1 MQGHLCTFGQ
11 AMKALQYL
19 NKYFYKYRTKLFVG
33 FLITVVARI
42 FSLFTPRLIGNS
54 LTAVE
59 QYVKSDDA
67 SLDSIQELLLFNIL
81 IIIGASLVS
90 GFFTFLM
97 RQTIINV
104 SRYVEFDLKN
114 EIFWHYQ
121 KLTQRFY
128 KNNRTGDLM
137 NRISEDVG
145 KVRMYVGPAFMYSIN
160 TVALFII
167 VISYMISI
175 APALTLYTILPLPIL
190 SVTIYKLSRIINE
203 KSTRVQEVL
212 SKMSSFAQ
220 ESFSGIGV
228 IKSYNLQRIMNQGF
242 DDLASESYQKNMSLV
257 KVQAWFFPLMILLI
271 GFSNLI
277 VIYVGGNQYI
287 NNEIEIGVLAEF
299 IIYVNMLTWPV
310 AVVGWITSIVQ
321 QAEAS
326 QERINLF
333 LKEEPEI
340 KDGPGVQKEIKG
352 ALELKN
358 VSLRYPETQIQALEN
373 ISLKIPTGTTLG
385 ILGNIGSGKSTLL
398 DLITRLYDPSEGKIL
413 LDGIDLKEY
422 TLEQLRE
429 AIGSIPQNAF
439 LFSESIEDN
448 IRFGSINA
456 SKEAIQE
463 ASKEAVVHKN
473 IIAFKEGYQ
482 TLLGERGVTLSG
494 GQIQRVSIARA
505 FIKDPKILLLDDC
518 LSAVDT
524 DTEEE
529 ILKHLKK
536 IAQNKTT
543 LIVSHR
549 ISSLKHADQ
558 IIVFEN
564 GKIVQQGKHL
574 ELTGVSGYYKEL
586 FEKQQADRN
595 K

>member
-59 QYVKSDDA
+59 QYVKSDDV

-586 FEKQQADRN
+586 FEKQQADR
-595 K
+595 KK

>member
-1 MQGHLCTFGQ
+1 
-11 AMKALQYL
+11 MKALQYL

-59 QYVKSDDA
+59 QYVKSDDV

-121 KLTQRFY
+121 KLTHRFY

-398 DLITRLYDPSEGKIL
+398 DLITRLYDPSKGKIL

-473 IIAFKEGYQ
+473 IIAFKKGYQ

>member
-1 MQGHLCTFGQ
+1 
-11 AMKALQYL
+11 MKALQYL
-19 NKYFYKYRTKLFVG
+19 NKYFYKYRTQLLLG
-33 FLITVVARI
+33 FLITVIARI
-42 FSLFTPRLIGNS
+42 FSLFAPRLIGNS

-59 QYVKSDDA
+59 QYLQSENP
-67 SLDSIQELLLFNIL
+67 DSEAIQRVLLVNIL
-81 IIIGASLVS
+81 IILGTALAS

-104 SRYVEFDLKN
+104 SRYIEFDLKN

-175 APALTLYTILPLPIL
+175 APTLTLYTLLPLPIL

-203 KSTRVQEVL
+203 KSTLVQEVL

-220 ESFSGIGV
+220 ESFSGIAV
-228 IKSYNLQRIMNQGF
+228 IKSYNLQDKVFSGF
-242 DDLASESYQKNMSLV
+242 DDLAEDSYQKNMSLV

-271 GFSNLI
+271 GCSNLI

-326 QERINLF
+326 QKRINDF
-333 LKEEPEI
+333 LKEAPEI
-340 KDGPGVQKEIKG
+340 FDGPGVTKEITGTIEFKG
-352 ALELKN
+352 
-358 VSLRYPETQIQALEN
+358 VSLTYPETQINALN
-373 ISLKIPTGTTLG
+373 RMNLKIPAGSTLG
-385 ILGNIGSGKSTLL
+385 IIGNIGSGKSTLL
-398 DLITRLYDPSEGKIL
+398 ELISRLYDPTSGKL
-413 LDGIDLKEY
+413 TLDGVDLKQY
-422 TLEQLRE
+422 KLEELRSS
-429 AIGSIPQNAF
+429 IGYIPQNAF
-439 LFSESIEDN
+439 LFSESIENN

-456 SKEAIQE
+456 SEEEIIE
-463 ASKEAVVHKN
+463 ASKKAAVHEN
-473 IIAFKEGYQ
+473 IINFNEGYK
-482 TLLGERGVTLSG
+482 TILGERGVTLSG

-529 ILKHLKK
+529 ILKHLKAVSK
-536 IAQNKTT
+536 NKTT

-558 IIVFEN
+558 IVVFEN

-574 ELTGVSGYYKEL
+574 DLIKIDGYYKEL
-586 FEKQQADRN
+586 FEKQQADN
-595 K
+595 SK

>member
-59 QYVKSDDA
+59 QYVKSDDV

-340 KDGPGVQKEIKG
+340 KDGSGVQKEIKG

-456 SKEAIQE
+456 RREAIQE

-574 ELTGVSGYYKEL
+574 DLTRVSGYYKEL

>member
-1 MQGHLCTFGQ
+1 MQGHLRTFGQ
-11 AMKALQYL
+11 AMKALQFL

-59 QYVKSDDA
+59 QYVKSENV

-228 IKSYNLQRIMNQGF
+228 IKSYNLQRVMDQGF

-333 LKEEPEI
+333 LKEKPEI

-373 ISLKIPTGTTLG
+373 ISIKIPSGTTLG

-448 IRFGSINA
+448 IRFGSLNA
-456 SKEAIQE
+456 SREAIQE

-473 IIAFKEGYQ
+473 IIDFKEGYQ

-505 FIKDPKILLLDDC
+505 FIKDPNILLLDDC

-574 ELTGVSGYYKEL
+574 DLIGAPGYYKEL

>member
-1 MQGHLCTFGQ
+1 
-11 AMKALQYL
+11 MKELRYL
-19 NKYFYKYRTKLFVG
+19 NKYFLKYRTKLLLG

-42 FSLFTPRLIGNS
+42 FSLVAPRLIGNS

-59 QYVKSDDA
+59 NFLESKSSDLA
-67 SLDSIQELLLFNIL
+67 IIKEILLINIL
-81 IIIGASLVS
+81 IIIGTTLVS
-90 GFFTFLM
+90 GFLTFLM

-121 KLTQRFY
+121 RLTQRFY

-160 TVALFII
+160 TISLFII
-167 VISYMISI
+167 VISYMVSI
-175 APALTLYTILPLPIL
+175 APELTLYTVLPLPIL
-190 SVTIYKLSRIINE
+190 SVTIYKLSRIINQ
-203 KSTRVQEVL
+203 KSTLVQEML

-220 ESFSGIGV
+220 ENFSGIAV
-228 IKSYNLQRIMNQGF
+228 IKSYNLQSQSVNDF
-242 DDLASESYQKNMSLV
+242 NELATESYDKNMDLV

-271 GFSNLI
+271 GCSNLI
-277 VIYVGGNQYI
+277 VIFVGGNQYI
-287 NNEIEIGVLAEF
+287 NGAIEIGVLAEF

-326 QERINLF
+326 QKRINAF
-333 LKEEPEI
+333 LKEQPEI
-340 KDGPGVQKEIKG
+340 ETGKGVGFKIKG
-352 ALELKN
+352 NLEFKD
-358 VSLRYPETQIQALEN
+358 VSLKYPETGIKALDKVN
-373 ISLKIPTGTTLG
+373 LSIPSGSTLG
-385 ILGNIGSGKSTLL
+385 IIGNIGSGKSTLL
-398 DLITRLYDPSEGKIL
+398 DTILRLYDPSEGSIT
-413 LDGIDLKEY
+413 LDNQDLKEY
-422 TLEQLRE
+422 QLSELRNS
-429 AIGSIPQNAF
+429 IGYVPQNAF

-448 IRFGSINA
+448 IRFGNPNA
-456 SKEAIQE
+456 SLEAIQRI
-463 ASKEAVVHKN
+463 AKKAVVHNN
-473 IIAFKEGYQ
+473 IIKFKEGYK
-482 TLLGERGVTLSG
+482 TLLGERGVTLYG

-505 FIKDPKILLLDDC
+505 LIKDPKILLLDDC

-529 ILKHLKK
+529 ILKHLKSITK
-536 IAQNKTT
+536 DKTT

-564 GKIVQQGKHL
+564 GKIVQQGQHADLIEVK
-574 ELTGVSGYYKEL
+574 GYYKEL
-586 FEKQQADRN
+586 FEIQQAN
-595 K
+595 HSK

>member
-1 MQGHLCTFGQ
+1 
-11 AMKALQYL
+11 
-19 NKYFYKYRTKLFVG
+19 LFVG

-59 QYVKSDDA
+59 QYVKSDDV

-398 DLITRLYDPSEGKIL
+398 DLITRLYDPSKGKIL

-473 IIAFKEGYQ
+473 IIAFKKGYQ

-574 ELTGVSGYYKEL
+574 DLTGVSGYYKEL

>member
-1 MQGHLCTFGQ
+1 
-11 AMKALQYL
+11 MKALQYL
-19 NKYFYKYRTKLFVG
+19 NKYFYKYRTQLLLG
-33 FLITVVARI
+33 FLITVIARI
-42 FSLFTPRLIGNS
+42 FSLFAPRLIGNS

-59 QYVKSDDA
+59 QYLQSENP
-67 SLDSIQELLLFNIL
+67 DSEAIQRVLLVNIL
-81 IIIGASLVS
+81 IILGTALAS

-104 SRYVEFDLKN
+104 SRYIEFDLKN

-175 APALTLYTILPLPIL
+175 APTLTLYTLLPLPIL

-203 KSTRVQEVL
+203 KSTLVQEVL

-220 ESFSGIGV
+220 ESFSGIAV
-228 IKSYNLQRIMNQGF
+228 IKSYNLQDKIFSGF
-242 DDLASESYQKNMSLV
+242 DDLAEDSYQKNMSLV

-271 GFSNLI
+271 GCSNLI

-326 QERINLF
+326 QKRINDF
-333 LKEEPEI
+333 LKEAPEI
-340 KDGPGVQKEIKG
+340 FDGPGITKEITGTIEFKG
-352 ALELKN
+352 
-358 VSLRYPETQIQALEN
+358 VSLTYPETQINALN
-373 ISLKIPTGTTLG
+373 QINLKIPAGSTLG
-385 ILGNIGSGKSTLL
+385 IIGNIGSGKSTLL
-398 DLITRLYDPSEGKIL
+398 ELISRLYDPTSGKL
-413 LDGIDLKEY
+413 TLDGVDLKQY
-422 TLEQLRE
+422 KLEELRSN
-429 AIGSIPQNAF
+429 IGYIPQNAF
-439 LFSESIEDN
+439 LFSESIENN

-456 SKEAIQE
+456 SEEEIIE
-463 ASKEAVVHKN
+463 ASKKAAVHEN
-473 IIAFKEGYQ
+473 IINFNEGYK
-482 TLLGERGVTLSG
+482 TILGERGVTLSG

-529 ILKHLKK
+529 ILKHLKAVSK
-536 IAQNKTT
+536 NKTT

-558 IIVFEN
+558 IVVFEN

-574 ELTGVSGYYKEL
+574 DLIKIDGYYKEL
-586 FEKQQADRN
+586 FEKQQADN
-595 K
+595 SK

>member
-1 MQGHLCTFGQ
+1 
-11 AMKALQYL
+11 MKELRYL
-19 NKYFYKYRTKLFVG
+19 NKYFLKYRTKLFWG
-33 FLITVVARI
+33 FLITIIARI
-42 FSLFTPRLIGNS
+42 FSLFAPRLIGNS

-59 QYVKSDDA
+59 QHLQSG
-67 SLDSIQELLLFNIL
+67 SIDNNEIKQILLINIL
-81 IIIGASLVS
+81 IIVGTTLVS
-90 GFFTFLM
+90 GFLTFLM

-104 SRYVEFDLKN
+104 SRYIEFDLKN
-114 EIFWHYQ
+114 EVFWHYQ

-160 TVALFII
+160 TIALFVI
-167 VISYMISI
+167 VISYMVSI
-175 APALTLYTILPLPIL
+175 APVLTLYTILPLPIL
-190 SVTIYKLSRIINE
+190 SITIYKLSRIINE
-203 KSTRVQEVL
+203 KSTRVQEFL

-220 ESFSGIGV
+220 ESFSGIAV
-228 IKSYNLQRIMNQGF
+228 IKSYNLQDKIFSGF
-242 DDLASESYQKNMSLV
+242 DDLAEDSYQKNMSLV

-271 GFSNLI
+271 GCSNLI

-326 QERINLF
+326 QERINSF

-340 KDGPGVQKEIKG
+340 KDGTGVRQEVKG
-352 ALELKN
+352 TIELED
-358 VSLRYPETQIQALEN
+358 VSLFYPETQIQALEN
-373 ISLKIPTGTTLG
+373 ITLKIPSGTTLG
-385 ILGNIGSGKSTLL
+385 IIGNIGSGKSTLL
-398 DLITRLYDPSEGKIL
+398 DLVVRLYDPSKGKIT
-413 LDGIDLKEY
+413 LDGIDLKKY
-422 TLEQLRE
+422 KLEELR
-429 AIGSIPQNAF
+429 ANIGYIPQNAF

-456 SKEAIQE
+456 STESIQE
-463 ASKEAVVHKN
+463 ASKMAAVHKN
-473 IIAFKEGYQ
+473 IMDFKEGYK
-482 TLLGERGVTLSG
+482 TILGERGITLSG

-505 FIKDPKILLLDDC
+505 LIKDPKILLLDDC

-529 ILKHLKK
+529 ILKNLKSLTK
-536 IAQNKTT
+536 DKTT

-564 GKIVQQGKHL
+564 GKIVQQGKHA
-574 ELTGVSGYYKEL
+574 ELIGVQGYYKEL
-586 FEKQQADRN
+586 FEKQQADRS

>member
-1 MQGHLCTFGQ
+1 
-11 AMKALQYL
+11 MKALQYL
-19 NKYFYKYRTKLFVG
+19 NKYFYKYKTQLLLG
-33 FLITVVARI
+33 FLITVIARI
-42 FSLFTPRLIGNS
+42 FSLFAPRLIGNS

-59 QYVKSDDA
+59 KYLQSENPNPEA
-67 SLDSIQELLLFNIL
+67 IQKVLLINIL
-81 IIIGASLVS
+81 IIVGTALAS

-104 SRYVEFDLKN
+104 SRYIEFDLKN

-160 TVALFII
+160 TVALFLI

-175 APALTLYTILPLPIL
+175 APTLTLYTLLPLPIL
-190 SVTIYKLSRIINE
+190 SFTIYKLSRIINL
-203 KSTRVQEVL
+203 KSTLVQEVL

-220 ESFSGIGV
+220 ESFSGIAV
-228 IKSYNLQRIMNQGF
+228 IKSYNLQNKIFSGF
-242 DDLASESYQKNMSLV
+242 DDLAIESYQKNMTLV

-271 GFSNLI
+271 GCSNLI

-287 NNEIEIGVLAEF
+287 NSEIEIGVLAEF

-326 QERINLF
+326 QKRINDF
-333 LKEEPEI
+333 LKEKPEI
-340 KDGPGVQKEIKG
+340 YDGPGVAKEIMG
-352 ALELKN
+352 TLEFKN
-358 VSLRYPETQIQALEN
+358 VSLTYPETNIQALEKIN
-373 ISLKIPTGTTLG
+373 LKIPAGSTLG
-385 ILGNIGSGKSTLL
+385 IIGNIGSGKSTLL
-398 DLITRLYDPSEGKIL
+398 ELISRLYDPTSGKL
-413 LDGIDLKEY
+413 TLDGIDIKQFK
-422 TLEQLRE
+422 LEELRSC
-429 AIGSIPQNAF
+429 IGYIPQNAF
-439 LFSESIEDN
+439 LFSESIENN
-448 IRFGSINA
+448 IRFGFVDA
-456 SKEAIQE
+456 SKEKIIE
-463 ASKEAVVHKN
+463 ASKKAAVHDN
-473 IIAFKEGYQ
+473 IINFNEGYK
-482 TLLGERGVTLSG
+482 TMLGERGVTLSG

-529 ILKHLKK
+529 ILKHLKAVSK
-536 IAQNKTT
+536 NKTT

-558 IIVFEN
+558 IVVFEN

-574 ELTGVSGYYKEL
+574 DLIDVDGYYKEL
-586 FEKQQADRN
+586 FEKQQADN
-595 K
+595 SK

>member
-1 MQGHLCTFGQ
+1 
-11 AMKALQYL
+11 MKALQFL

-59 QYVKSDDA
+59 QYVKSENV

-228 IKSYNLQRIMNQGF
+228 IKSYNLQRVMDQGF

-373 ISLKIPTGTTLG
+373 ISIKIPSGTTLG

-448 IRFGSINA
+448 IRFGSLNA
-456 SKEAIQE
+456 SREAIQE

-473 IIAFKEGYQ
+473 IIDFKEGYQ

-505 FIKDPKILLLDDC
+505 FIKDPNILLLDDC

-574 ELTGVSGYYKEL
+574 DLIGAPGYYKEL